1 MKRLIENIVRL
12 QELMGVQSIKQLSVD
27 DEIEEIE
34 RTVEYLHDDE
44 GLNITPQ
51 EIVKSLKRSPE
62 FVISDEIWNKLEN
75 TESNEIEVGDWES
88 VANIVNKYDKT
99 DPEILANALKSGKYS
114 LPLVLKFNERY
125 YLIAG
130 NTRLC
135 VAAAMGMKPKILLAN
150 LDE

>member
-75 TESNEIEVGDWES
+75 TESNEIEVGD
-88 VANIVNKYDKT
+88 
-99 DPEILANALKSGKYS
+99 
-114 LPLVLKFNERY
+114 
-125 YLIAG
+125 
-130 NTRLC
+130 
-135 VAAAMGMKPKILLAN
+135 
-150 LDE
+150 